1 MTEEKIK
8 EIVSAVKA
16 VDVGLLAME
25 ASGNYKYRQNIKLSD
40 KELREYFDSTKSN
53 LYTVIVSNLV
63 LQDLFAK
70 QIAKPNFMDKFKAEC
85 KVITE
90 ALEEAKIRG

>member
-8 EIVSAVKA
+8 EIISAVKA
-16 VDVGLLAME
+16 VDVGLVAME

-63 LQDLFAK
+63 LQDMFAK
-70 QIAKPNFMDKFKAEC
+70 QISKPAFIEKFKTEC
-85 KVITE
+85 DIIQD
-90 ALEEAKIRG
+90 ALKEAKIRG

>member
-25 ASGNYKYRQNIKLSD
+25 AAGHYKYRQQIKLSD

-53 LYTVIVSNLV
+53 LYTAIISNLV
-63 LQDLFAK
+63 LQDMFEK
-70 QIAKPNFMDKFKAEC
+70 QISKPAFIEKFNAGC
-85 KVITE
+85 KVVQDS
-90 ALEEAKIRG
+90 LEEVKIRG